1 MASINNSVNKF
12 SIENADIKPGT
23 KVLVRVD
30 FNIPDPVTEKSIR
43 FQETLKT
50 INYLHDKG
58 ARIGLMSHRGGDGT
72 LTLAPLAP
80 LLEKYLPVKLIE
92 QATDLKNA
100 VENLADGEAV
110 LLENIRRN
118 PGEEKNDP
126 EFAKTLADGFDLFVN
141 EAFSVSHRHHAS
153 VVGVVELLPSYLGL
167 HMIKEIESLSE
178 VRDNPLHPFVF
189 ISGGAKIATKIPLLE
204 TFFDKADT
212 VYVAGALANTFFK
225 AKDDEVGISLVDDPD
240 LAKPFLQKPTL
251 VLPTDM
257 RVTDGASIRV
267 AKPETVHEHDN
278 IIDIGPESL
287 KNLENICQ
295 NAALIVW
302 NGPLGKTGFDDGTIE
317 MLQILARSSA
327 KTILGGGDTLELIES
342 QNTLTKYSFVSTGG
356 GATLDFLASGT
367 LPAIEAVIKR

>member
-1 MASINNSVNKF
+1 MEKISKF
-12 SIENADIKPGT
+12 SVENADIKSGT

-50 INYLHDKG
+50 ISYLHGKG
-58 ARIGLMSHRGGDGT
+58 ARVALVSHRGSDGA
-72 LTLAPLAP
+72 LSLSPVVP
-80 LLEKYLPVKLIE
+80 LLEKYLPVQLVE
-92 QATDLKNA
+92 DPHDLKNA
-100 VENLADGEAV
+100 VENLAPGESV

-118 PGEEKNDP
+118 AGEEKNDP
-126 EFAKTLADGFDLFVN
+126 DFSRILTEGFDMFVN
-141 EAFSVSHRHHAS
+141 EGFSVSHRHHAS
-153 VVGVVELLPSYLGL
+153 VVGVAELLPSYLGL
-167 HMIKEIESLSE
+167 HMLKEIEALTE
-178 VRDNPLHPFVF
+178 ARENPTHPFVF

-225 AKDDEVGISLVDDPD
+225 ALGDETGVSLVDDPE
-240 LAKPFLQKPTL
+240 LAKPFLKKPTL

-267 AKPETVHEHDN
+267 ATPGNVHEHDN

-287 KNLENICQ
+287 KNLEDICSH
-295 NAALIVW
+295 AGMVVW
-302 NGPLGKTGFDDGTIE
+302 NGPLGKTGFDEGTIA
-317 MLQILARSSA
+317 MLQMLAQTSA

-367 LPAIEAVIKR
+367 LPGIEAVIKG